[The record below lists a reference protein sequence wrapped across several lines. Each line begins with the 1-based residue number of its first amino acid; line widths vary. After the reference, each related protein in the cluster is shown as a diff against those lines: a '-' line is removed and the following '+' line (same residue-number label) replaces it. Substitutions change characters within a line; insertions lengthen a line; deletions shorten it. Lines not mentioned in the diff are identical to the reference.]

1 MARRSKSKIFKQAV
15 EVAKSKKLFFIEQVV
30 AFLPI
35 VKETFYKYFPLGSD
49 EMDSIKEIL
58 EQNRIE
64 IKSSML
70 KKWYDS
76 DAPALQISLFKLVG
90 TDDERKILST
100 NWNENNHS
108 GGINIQVVTEN
119 PELDKKIENLGK

>member
-1 MARRSKSKIFKQAV
+1 
-15 EVAKSKKLFFIEQVV
+15 
-30 AFLPI
+30 
-35 VKETFYKYFPLGSD
+35 
-49 EMDSIKEIL
+49 
-58 EQNRIE
+58 
-64 IKSSML
+64 ML